1 MAGLM
6 DSATAILSSVERR
19 LEVTAQNVANAA
31 TTGYKRQISFTD
43 ALGRA
48 DGPDAPGASVGQTRH
63 VADFGQGRLVESGSR
78 LDLAIFG
85 PGLFRLRDGDGF
97 AYTRGGSFSLGEGG
111 LLIDPAGRALQMENG
126 GDVEIRDPGFA
137 VLADGTL
144 LEHGIPTGR
153 IGLFEASEAAALSA
167 IGGSLFAADPAR
179 METAEASE
187 IRQGFVEKS
196 NVVMSDEMIAMT
208 ASLRQAEG
216 GGRLIQFYDQLIGQ
230 AITTFSRNGK

>member
-43 ALGRA
+43 ALGFAEGSGVSAGR
-48 DGPDAPGASVGQTRH
+48 TRH

-85 PGLFRLRDGDGF
+85 PGLFRLRDGDAF
-97 AYTRGGSFSLGEGG
+97 VYTRGGSFTLGEGG
-111 LLIDPAGRALQMENG
+111 LLIDPAGRALQMDGG
-126 GDVEIRDPGFA
+126 GDVEVHDPEFS
-137 VLADGTL
+137 VLPDGTL

-153 IGLFEASEAAALSA
+153 IGLFEASDMAALSA
-167 IGGSLFAADPAR
+167 IGGSLFAADHAG
-179 METAEASE
+179 MEAAGASE